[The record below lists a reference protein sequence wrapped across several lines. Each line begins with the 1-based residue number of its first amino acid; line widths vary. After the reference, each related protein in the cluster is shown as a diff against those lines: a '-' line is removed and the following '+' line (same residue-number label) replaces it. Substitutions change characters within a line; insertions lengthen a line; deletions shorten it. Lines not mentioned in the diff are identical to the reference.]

1 MKKNLFIMLALVA
14 GVSSLT
20 SCGSKKVAV
29 APAVESRIKSQTS
42 LEGDKVMVETTK
54 LQGIDMID
62 DLSEDGLS
70 MRKVAYKWY
79 AGIGKAND
87 KQTAVEFAERE
98 ARTTI
103 SRIVETMV
111 LDQAERGSLTNNG
124 ETQKALTS
132 HWQQVSRSLQNACEP
147 FGETKIEYSPSTRMY
162 TATAKVGM
170 RGDKFQQMLNN
181 AGNFKPTNLS
191 GKELDDFINVN
202 KAIMEAAKGN

>member
-14 GVSSLT
+14 GVSFLT